1 LATHYSQ
8 LSGRAFTAGASGSLT
23 DPARAIIGPIR
34 DALLFWGAPLIAF
47 LLVQAW
53 LRGWDV
59 LAPPAIGKPMVIGM
73 FGAISVLTWAHL
85 IAVVPRAY
93 LNSEVFA
100 AYRLRLTVVPV
111 LLIALLLLSPT
122 ALIAASVLAVFWD
135 VHHSAMQNFGFARI
149 YDMKAGNP
157 PQQLR
162 TTDLRLNWA
171 LYVGPIAAGA
181 ALATHTDH
189 LRTFDGTIF
198 HTLTTLPGVLAAD
211 HQGIRIA
218 AIALYALVIGWTVID
233 YGRAMRAGYRLPS
246 HKLATMVITGVVS
259 ILAWGFSPPLVALA
273 AINLYHAV
281 QYFALVW
288 AKESGH
294 MTGKLGRGRKGY
306 AALLFFAG
314 SIVFGLGYAAAGAG
328 SIKIFLAPFIACSLL
343 HFWYDS
349 FVWSV
354 RKRQV

>member
-1 LATHYSQ
+1 LATQYSQ
-8 LSGRAFTAGASGSLT
+8 SFDRAPAVAPAGSLA
-23 DPARAIIGPIR
+23 DPARAILGPGR
-34 DALLFWGAPLIAF
+34 DALLFWGAPLVAF

-53 LRGWDV
+53 LRGWDQ
-59 LAPPAIGKPMVIGM
+59 LAPKAAAGPMVIGM
-73 FGAISVLTWAHL
+73 FGVISILTWAHL

-93 LNSEVFA
+93 LNPQVFN
-100 AYRLRLTVVPV
+100 AYRLRLTIVPV
-111 LLIALLLLSPT
+111 VLIALLLLSPT
-122 ALIAASVLAVFWD
+122 ALAFAAVLAVFWD
-135 VHHSAMQNFGFARI
+135 VHHSAMQNFGFARL
-149 YDMKAGNP
+149 YDMKAGNS

-162 TTDLRLNWA
+162 ATDLRLNWA

-189 LRTFDGTIF
+189 FLKFDGTIF
-198 HTLTTLPGVLAAD
+198 QTLTTLPGVLAAE
-211 HQGIRIA
+211 HRGIRLVA
-218 AIALYALVIGWTVID
+218 VALYAVVISWTAID
-233 YGRAMRAGYRLPS
+233 YLRAMRAGYRLPA

-273 AINLYHAV
+273 AINLYHAI

-288 AKESGH
+288 AKEGDH
-294 MTGKLGRGRKGY
+294 MAGKLGRGSRKQ
-306 AALLFFAG
+306 AALFFFAG
-314 SIVFGLGYAAAGAG
+314 SMVFGLGYAAATTG
-328 SIKIFLAPFIACSLL
+328 SAKIFVAPFIACSLL

>member
-1 LATHYSQ
+1 LATRYSQ
-8 LSGRAFTAGASGSLT
+8 LSGRASTTGAGGSLS
-23 DPARAIIGPIR
+23 DPARAIIGPRR
-34 DALLFWGAPLIAF
+34 DALLFWGAPLLAF

-53 LRGWDV
+53 LRGWDL
-59 LAPPAIGKPMVIGM
+59 LAPPLVAAPMVVGM

-93 LNSEVFA
+93 LNSDVFA
-100 AYRLRLTVVPV
+100 AYRLRLIIVPV
-111 LLIALLLLSPT
+111 LLIALLLSSPT
-122 ALIAASVLAVFWD
+122 ALIVATVLAVFWD

-149 YDMKAGNP
+149 YDMKAGNS

-171 LYVGPIAAGA
+171 LYVGPIAAGTV
-181 ALATHTDH
+181 LATHTDR
-189 LRTFDGTIF
+189 LLTFDGTVF
-198 HTLTTLPGVLAAD
+198 QTLTSVPGILAAD

-218 AIALYALVIGWTVID
+218 AIALYALVIGWTAID
-233 YGRAMRAGYRLPS
+233 YGRAMRAGYRLPV

-259 ILAWGFSPPLVALA
+259 ILAWGFSPPLIALA
-273 AINLYHAV
+273 AVNLYHAV

-288 AKESGH
+288 AKEGGH
-294 MTGKLGRGRKGY
+294 MAGMLGRGGKRY

-328 SIKIFLAPFIACSLL
+328 SIKIFLAPFVACSLL
-343 HFWYDS
+343 HFWLDS

>member
-1 LATHYSQ
+1 MATQYSQ
-8 LSGRAFTAGASGSLT
+8 FSGRASATGAPGSLT
-23 DPARAIIGPIR
+23 DPARAIIGPRR

-53 LRGWDV
+53 LRGWYE

-73 FGAISVLTWAHL
+73 FGFISVLTWAHL

-93 LNSEVFA
+93 LNGDVFA
-100 AYRLRLTVVPV
+100 AYRLRLTIVPI
-111 LLIALLLLSPT
+111 LLISLLMVSPT
-122 ALIAASVLAVFWD
+122 ALIAAAVLAVFWD
-135 VHHSAMQNFGFARI
+135 VHHAAMQNFGFARI
-149 YDMKAGNP
+149 YDMKAGNA
-157 PQQLR
+157 PQLLR
-162 TTDLRLNWA
+162 ATDLRLNWA
-171 LYVGPIAAGA
+171 LYVGPLAAGA
-181 ALATHTDH
+181 ALATHMDH
-189 LRTFDGTIF
+189 LLKFDGTTF
-198 HTLTTLPGVLAAD
+198 QTLTTLPGIFAAD

-218 AIALYALVIGWTVID
+218 AIALYIAIIGWTMID
-233 YGRAMRAGYRLPS
+233 YARAMRAGYRLPA
-246 HKLATMVITGVVS
+246 HKLATMVITGLVS
-259 ILAWGFSPPLVALA
+259 ILAWGFSPPAVALA

-288 AKESGH
+288 TKESGH
-294 MTGKLGRGRKGY
+294 MTGKLGRGNRGY
-306 AALLFFAG
+306 AALFFFAG

-349 FVWSV
+349 FIWSV

>member
-1 LATHYSQ
+1 MAALYSHVSGQGATT
-8 LSGRAFTAGASGSLT
+8 RAGGSLT

-34 DALLFWGAPLIAF
+34 DALLFWGAPVIAF

-53 LRGWDV
+53 LRGWDL
-59 LAPPAIGKPMVIGM
+59 LAPPAIGKPMVVGM

-100 AYRLRLTVVPV
+100 AYRLRLTIVPV

-122 ALIAASVLAVFWD
+122 ALIGAAVLAIFWD

-149 YDMKAGNP
+149 YDMKVGNS

-181 ALATHTDH
+181 ALATHTNY
-189 LRTFDGTIF
+189 LLKFDGTILQ
-198 HTLTTLPGVLAAD
+198 TLATLPGIFATD

-218 AIALYALVIGWTVID
+218 AIALYALVIGWTAID
-233 YGRAMRAGYRLPS
+233 YARAMRAGYRLPT

-288 AKESGH
+288 AKESAH
-294 MTGKLGRGRKGY
+294 MTGKLGHGRKGY
-306 AALLFFAG
+306 TALLFFGG
-314 SIVFGLGYAAAGAG
+314 SIVFGLGYAAAAAG

-343 HFWYDS
+343 HFWFDS